1 MTCPARN
8 LWPDHP
14 VRLLS
19 GGFITELLSHP
30 PHNALDT
37 DFPHLPPRSQIY
49 PIHCCHSQI
58 YNHRPDEATQG
69 PQEFSPNPCPSLHSI
84 FLPPYLCSYHYPHCS
99 TPTPHPQQFKAYSS
113 KFSRYLQILE
123 PSKVPVRRKLSCNFH
138 SHTSPFN
145 KYYQTHSKHS
155 INMFKRITGAKMEA

>member
-1 MTCPARN
+1 MDLLQSSFLIHPTMHWTQISPTCHLGLKSTLYTAATAR
-8 LWPDHP
+8 
-14 VRLLS
+14 
-19 GGFITELLSHP
+19 FITIDLMKPLR
-30 PHNALDT
+30 ALKSSVPT
-37 DFPHLPPRSQIY
+37 HV
-49 PIHCCHSQI
+49 
-58 YNHRPDEATQG
+58 
-69 PQEFSPNPCPSLHSI
+69 PSLHSI

-145 KYYQTHSKHS
+145 KYYQAHSKHS